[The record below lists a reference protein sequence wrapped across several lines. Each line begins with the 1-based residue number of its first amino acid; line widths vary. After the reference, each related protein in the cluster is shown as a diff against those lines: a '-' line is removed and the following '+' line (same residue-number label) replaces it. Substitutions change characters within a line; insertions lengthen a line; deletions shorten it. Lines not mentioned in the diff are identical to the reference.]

1 MYLLVV
7 RSCPSKGQCYND
19 VYNIEYDPELDWS
32 LNRYEWMDEDPWW
45 DEEIS
50 EQEEDN
56 YQQEENDQEEVTSSS
71 VLDDDEYTIRG
82 NSSEADQDQALYDD
96 SSNS

>member
-1 MYLLVV
+1 MNGWMRIQWVGTKV
-7 RSCPSKGQCYND
+7 TF
-19 VYNIEYDPELDWS
+19 
-32 LNRYEWMDEDPWW
+32 RYK
-45 DEEIS
+45 
-50 EQEEDN
+50 EEDN